1 MIKSDTNGG
10 RRKKREVVPFRLRGK
25 KQEKGNWDK
34 NCLAL
39 VLVVTSRAR
48 FFLTGGG
55 PRFER

>member
-10 RRKKREVVPFRLRGK
+10 EERKEKSFRLRGK

-48 FFLTGGG
+48 FFVTGGG

>member
-1 MIKSDTNGG
+1 MIKSDTNG
-10 RRKKREVVPFRLRGK
+10 REERKEKSFRLRGK